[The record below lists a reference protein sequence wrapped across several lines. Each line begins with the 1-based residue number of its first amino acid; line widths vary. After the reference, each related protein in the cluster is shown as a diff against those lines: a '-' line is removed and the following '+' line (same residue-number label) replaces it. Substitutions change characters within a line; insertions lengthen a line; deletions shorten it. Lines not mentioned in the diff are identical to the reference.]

1 MLKGS
6 LKEKSK
12 LMKSIDMEINE
23 KILVNIFHAKKQIGQ
38 RIISVDSIEM
48 VISAKKEKTGIA
60 DNASGLNAVPHPN
73 C

>member
-48 VISAKKEKTGIA
+48 VISAKKENEIIHRIKFTTNDGYCF
-60 DNASGLNAVPHPN
+60 G
-73 C
+73 